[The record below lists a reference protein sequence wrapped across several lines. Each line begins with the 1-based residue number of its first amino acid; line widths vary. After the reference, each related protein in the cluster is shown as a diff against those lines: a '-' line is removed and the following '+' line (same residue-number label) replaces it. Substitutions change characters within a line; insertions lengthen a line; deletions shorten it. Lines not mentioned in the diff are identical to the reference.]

1 MSYGACRRHSCG
13 LELTN
18 GTKVL
23 DGIVP
28 EQEYPLVAPPQLDSE
43 PQMVMDRLLRDF
55 FESRSLTEKTRSS
68 PDKISASKSRTDG
81 RRRNG
86 PIVPSVRL
94 PVR

>member
-23 DGIVP
+23 DGIVA
-28 EQEYPLVAPPQLDSE
+28 EQEYPLVAPPQLDSK
-43 PQMVMDRLLRDF
+43 PQLVMDRLLREL

-68 PDKISASKSRTDG
+68 RDKSRPRKAGLTDAEETA
-81 RRRNG
+81 
-86 PIVPSVRL
+86 
-94 PVR
+94 